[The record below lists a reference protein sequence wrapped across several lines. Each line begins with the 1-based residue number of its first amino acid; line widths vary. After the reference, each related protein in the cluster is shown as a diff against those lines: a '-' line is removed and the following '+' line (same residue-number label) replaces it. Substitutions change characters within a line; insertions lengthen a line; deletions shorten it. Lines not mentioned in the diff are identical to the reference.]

1 MNNMLE
7 KIYVIHH
14 THYDIGFTDLPDEV
28 ERQQLVYLDEAVLLG
43 EADPDYCWT
52 IESGSLL
59 RNYLDFRPAE
69 QSERLLNLLRKGQ
82 FEVAAYDMQMLSE
95 GASFA
100 ELAANCSRTVEL
112 GRKYGFAV
120 ETAILDDIGGW
131 ASETPALMN
140 NAGIRYLIAGCGA
153 YQTELPWAD
162 LPHLF
167 YLECKSGGRILVWN
181 LGNDRTVN
189 SCESKHPHAVYGM
202 ACIYIGYRNYPEHL
216 GVYDLGVNLP
226 MPEDGIEDKLNGKD
240 TFNIFT
246 NRLEKEK
253 YPYPE
258 VLMQYGG
265 DNRNPAPEL
274 ADLFRKLNQ
283 TGDYPAIKL
292 TTPSKFMHMMEDKYG
307 SSIPVLKGF
316 LADPWNI
323 RLNAIP
329 SVLKNHRKAQRI
341 YDGCRLKGFKDD
353 ALFENLMLTS
363 DHTIGL
369 NTWGWQTSYEENGK
383 SLTASCFDRSRES
396 WKCKAHYAETSMR
409 SAVRLNRKNAAK
421 AEYLPTHGIII
432 RNSSPH
438 VISGNAELY
447 LGNYAKKLISLKY
460 PDGREVARQLI
471 GQNRWVLYVENVPA
485 LGSLRL
491 EVDFSHLYDEKP
503 QINDSAIC
511 GKMNTEFF
519 EFDFSADG
527 TLNCVKSVDGKI
539 LMQDGCGDL
548 IAETIHDTISGGNFC
563 GLLPSVD
570 RTVHN
575 LSFKSAKILTDG
587 ELFTELLQCGVLPY
601 GKIER
606 VMRIWKNLP
615 RIDFAY
621 RLNLPEQYEK
631 VCYYAKFPFAGNDGK
646 FIFDSNAGINTPAEL
661 LPGSML
667 DMFYCSR
674 FTAMESKDFTA
685 VLCCIDAPVVEFDGM
700 HTCEWR
706 KNLPLTFKN
715 NHIYGLIYNNI
726 CNTDAPAWQRIIDT
740 FNYSLFVDNGNFK
753 NKFAQASWYAATALE
768 AELTFETAN
777 KGIEG
782 FPLELRVHSDCKGNI
797 YVENPNPF
805 PVEYRKNYLK
815 PYSIEK
821 STY

>member
-1 MNNMLE
+1 MLE

-28 ERQQLVYLDEAVLLG
+28 ERQQLVYLDEAVRLG

-52 IESGSLL
+52 IESGYLL

-82 FEVAAYDMQMLSE
+82 FEVAAYDMQQLTE
-95 GASFA
+95 CASFA
-100 ELAANCSRTVEL
+100 ELAANCSRTAEL

-131 ASETPALMN
+131 ASETPSLMN

-153 YQTELPWAD
+153 FQTELPWAD

-189 SCESKHPHAVYGM
+189 SCESQHPYAVYGM
-202 ACIYIGYRNYPEHL
+202 ACIYLGYRNYPEYI
-216 GVYDLGVNLP
+216 GTYDLGVNLP
-226 MPEDGIEDKLNGKD
+226 MPEDGMEHKLSGKD
-240 TFNIFT
+240 TFDIFAQ
-246 NRLEKEK
+246 RLAKEK

-274 ADLFRKLNQ
+274 AELFRKLNQ
-283 TGDYPAIKL
+283 TGFYPEIKL
-292 TTPSKFMHMMEDKYG
+292 TTPSKFMHMMEQKYG
-307 SSIPVLKGF
+307 DSIPVVKGF

-323 RLNAIP
+323 RMNAVP

-341 YDGCRLKGFKDD
+341 YDACRLKGFSDD
-353 ALFENLMLTS
+353 ILFENLMLTS

-369 NTWGWQTSYEENGK
+369 NTWGWQKDYENNGS
-383 SLTASCFDRSRES
+383 SLSASCFDRFRES
-396 WKCKAHYAETSMR
+396 WKCKAHYAETAMR
-409 SAVRLNRKNAAK
+409 RAVRLNRLNVVK
-421 AEYLPTHGIII
+421 ADYTETPGIII
-432 RNSSPH
+432 RNSAPH
-438 VISGNAELY
+438 VISGSAELY

-460 PDGREVARQLI
+460 DDGREVARQLI
-471 GQNRWVLYVENVPA
+471 GHNRWMLYVENVPA
-485 LGSLRL
+485 LGALRL
-491 EVDFSHLYDEKP
+491 NVEFSSFYDEKP
-503 QINDSAIC
+503 QVSAMQQKI
-511 GKMNTEFF
+511 TSRFF
-519 EFDFSADG
+519 ELDFSADG
-527 TLNCVKSVDGKI
+527 TLNCVKSADGKI

-548 IAETIHDTISGGNFC
+548 IAETIFDAIPDGKFC

-570 RTVHN
+570 REVSELTG
-575 LSFKSAKILTDG
+575 KSAKILTDG
-587 ELFTELLQCGVLPY
+587 ELFTEVLQQGIFKN
-601 GKIER
+601 GNAER
-606 VMRIWKNLP
+606 IMRIWKNLP

-621 RLNLPEQYEK
+621 RLDIAEHYEK
-631 VCYYAKFPFAGNDGK
+631 VCYYVKFPVTGTDGK

-667 DMFYCSR
+667 DMFCCSR
-674 FTAMESKDFTA
+674 FAAVESRDFTA

-700 HTCEWR
+700 HTCEWN
-706 KNLPLTFKN
+706 KKLPLTFNN

-726 CNTDAPAWQRIIDT
+726 CNTDAPAWQRVIDT
-740 FNYSLFVDNGNFK
+740 FNYSLFFKDSNFS
-753 NKFAQASWYAATALE
+753 NAFAQSSWYGATALE
-768 AELTFETAN
+768 AELTFE
-777 KGIEG
+777 KGNEG
-782 FPLELRVHSDCKGNI
+782 IAGVPLELRVHSDCNGSLYI
-797 YVENPNPF
+797 ENPNPF
-805 PVEYRKNYLK
+805 EYKYKNVVIK
-815 PYSIEK
+815 PYGVVK
-821 STY
+821 LQ

>member
-1 MNNMLE
+1 MLE

-28 ERQQLVYLDEAVLLG
+28 ERQQLVYLDEAVRLG

-52 IESGSLL
+52 IESGYLL

-82 FEVAAYDMQMLSE
+82 FEVAAYDMQQLTE
-95 GASFA
+95 CASFA
-100 ELAANCSRTVEL
+100 ELEANCSRSAEL

-131 ASETPALMN
+131 ASETPSLMN

-153 YQTELPWAD
+153 FQTELPWAD

-189 SCESKHPHAVYGM
+189 SCESQHPYAVYGM
-202 ACIYIGYRNYPEHL
+202 ACIYLGYRNYPEYI
-216 GVYDLGVNLP
+216 GTYDLGVNLP
-226 MPEDGIEDKLNGKD
+226 MPEDGMEHKLSGKD
-240 TFNIFT
+240 TFDIFAQ
-246 NRLEKEK
+246 RLAKEK

-274 ADLFRKLNQ
+274 AELFRKLNQ
-283 TGDYPAIKL
+283 TGFYPEIKL
-292 TTPSKFMHMMEDKYG
+292 TTPSKFMHMMEQKYG
-307 SSIPVLKGF
+307 DSIPVLKGF

-323 RLNAIP
+323 RMNAVP

-341 YDGCRLKGFKDD
+341 YDACRLKGFSDD
-353 ALFENLMLTS
+353 ILFENLMLTS

-369 NTWGWQTSYEENGK
+369 NTWGWQKDYENNGS
-383 SLTASCFDRSRES
+383 SLSASCFDRFRES
-396 WKCKAHYAETSMR
+396 WKCKAHYAETAMR
-409 SAVRLNRKNAAK
+409 RAVRLNRLNVVK
-421 AEYLPTHGIII
+421 ADYTETPGIII
-432 RNSSPH
+432 RNSAPH
-438 VISGNAELY
+438 VISGSAELY

-460 PDGREVARQLI
+460 DDGREVVRQLI
-471 GQNRWVLYVENVPA
+471 GHNRWMLYVENVPA
-485 LGSLRL
+485 LGALRL
-491 EVDFSHLYDEKP
+491 NVEFSSFYDEKP
-503 QINDSAIC
+503 QVSAMQQKI
-511 GKMNTEFF
+511 TSRFF
-519 EFDFSADG
+519 ELDFSADG
-527 TLNCVKSVDGKI
+527 TLQTVKSADGKI

-548 IAETIHDTISGGNFC
+548 IAETIFDAIPDGKFC

-570 RTVHN
+570 REVSELTG
-575 LSFKSAKILTDG
+575 KSAKILTDG
-587 ELFTELLQCGVLPY
+587 DLFTEVLQQGIFKN
-601 GKIER
+601 GNAER
-606 VMRIWKNLP
+606 IMRIWKNFP

-621 RLNLPEQYEK
+621 RLDIAEHYEK
-631 VCYYAKFPFAGNDGK
+631 VCYYAKFPFTGNHGN

-674 FTAMESKDFTA
+674 FTAVESKDFTA

-700 HTCEWR
+700 HTCEWN
-706 KNLPLTFKN
+706 KKLPLTFNN

-726 CNTDAPAWQRIIDT
+726 CNTDAPAWQRVIDT
-740 FNYSLFVDNGNFK
+740 FNYSLFFKDSNFS
-753 NKFAQASWYAATALE
+753 NAFAQSSWYGATALA
-768 AELTFETAN
+768 AELTFEAAN
-777 KGIEG
+777 GGVEG
-782 FPLELRVHSDCKGNI
+782 FPLDLRVHSDCNGSLYI
-797 YVENPNPF
+797 ENPNPF
-805 PVEYRKNYLK
+805 EYRYKNIELK
-815 PYSIEK
+815 PYELLK
-821 STY
+821 LQ